1 MLKTQEKSRNN
12 VLTYDFG
19 LSGCLRI
26 GWGVIVLAPSVLLF
40 GEQADKIESGKSR
53 VVVLIIEP
61 HFAETA
67 GDQVCPFEPAE
78 ETSTG
83 FQFIGLVTD

>member
-1 MLKTQEKSRNN
+1 MI
-12 VLTYDFG
+12 LTN
-19 LSGCLRI
+19 
-26 GWGVIVLAPSVLLF
+26 
-40 GEQADKIESGKSR
+40 
-53 VVVLIIEP
+53 EP

-83 FQFIGLVTD
+83 FQFIGLVTDRLSITQDDAGEG